1 MLLTNLFDYNIWHTL
16 FLSTE
21 VFWPWTRE
29 PNCPSK
35 FSTMDDFYFKG
46 CHPSRHMEL
55 KAFTWSFHSYLA
67 VCQLLLLCT
76 SSQKPQ
82 PARSPFCFH
91 SLLSKNNLPM
101 YLPHGYICTS
111 LRSRRPKDFG
121 NQTRTVRKVRGRARP
136 CVSILLLRPIW
147 LVRLPR
153 KLQQVWFLTLQA
165 LRVISIKFLLVISM
179 LRKTEWSWELQ
190 TWSPKMNLLY
200 ILSTSPH

>member
-1 MLLTNLFDYNIWHTL
+1 MISTQARVVTPCATWHLRPPHGVSTPIWLSVNCYCFAPHHKSLSVLSLVSVSTL
-16 FLSTE
+16 F
-21 VFWPWTRE
+21 FP
-29 PNCPSK
+29 K
-35 FSTMDDFYFKG
+35 II
-46 CHPSRHMEL
+46 SRCICRM
-55 KAFTWSFHSYLA
+55 AI
-67 VCQLLLLCT
+67 
-76 SSQKPQ
+76 
-82 PARSPFCFH
+82 
-91 SLLSKNNLPM
+91 
-101 YLPHGYICTS
+101 YICTS

-121 NQTRTVRKVRGRARP
+121 NQIRTVRKIRGRARS
-136 CVSILLLRPIW
+136 CVSTLLLRPIW